1 MRVCNAEAVVRAV
14 VPRYKWQDLSEA
26 QREKIFRLGP
36 EASKHIME
44 RGDTLDG
51 LTMRDVYDSIG
62 EQFQQRM
69 TAASRNVVPDKKVID
84 SVDKFLS
91 NKDVG
96 FAGDWVKTAWSKGKA
111 FNAEE
116 LEVAARGF
124 SHAVNTA
131 NDSALL
137 KLVEK
142 GDEAALATLVQAQN
156 DIVALRAALE
166 GAGSEVGRALRYI
179 QNIQKA
185 QQENKLINSVFGV
198 GPC

>member
-1 MRVCNAEAVVRAV
+1 
-14 VPRYKWQDLSEA
+14 
-26 QREKIFRLGP
+26 
-36 EASKHIME
+36 
-44 RGDTLDG
+44 
-51 LTMRDVYDSIG
+51 
-62 EQFQQRM
+62 
-69 TAASRNVVPDKKVID
+69 
-84 SVDKFLS
+84 
-91 NKDVG
+91 
-96 FAGDWVKTAWSKGKA
+96 
-111 FNAEE
+111 
-116 LEVAARGF
+116 
-124 SHAVNTA
+124 VNTA

-137 KLVEK
+137 KLVEQ

>member
-1 MRVCNAEAVVRAV
+1 MRVCNAEAVIRAV
-14 VPRYKWQDLSEA
+14 VPRYKWQDLSDA

-96 FAGDWVKTAWSKGKA
+96 FAGDWVKTAWRL
-111 FNAEE
+111 F
-116 LEVAARGF
+116 
-124 SHAVNTA
+124 H
-131 NDSALL
+131 
-137 KLVEK
+137 
-142 GDEAALATLVQAQN
+142 
-156 DIVALRAALE
+156 
-166 GAGSEVGRALRYI
+166 
-179 QNIQKA
+179 
-185 QQENKLINSVFGV
+185 
-198 GPC
+198 P

>member
-1 MRVCNAEAVVRAV
+1 
-14 VPRYKWQDLSEA
+14 
-26 QREKIFRLGP
+26 
-36 EASKHIME
+36 
-44 RGDTLDG
+44 
-51 LTMRDVYDSIG
+51 
-62 EQFQQRM
+62 
-69 TAASRNVVPDKKVID
+69 
-84 SVDKFLS
+84 
-91 NKDVG
+91 
-96 FAGDWVKTAWSKGKA
+96 
-111 FNAEE
+111 
-116 LEVAARGF
+116 
-124 SHAVNTA
+124 VNTA